1 MKVLPKDHPKI
12 YLPISFKLIFTLI
25 KAPRQIASVLSFNK
39 RRLDFSHTFRSHL
52 IILIGL
58 MKRISSSS

>member
-1 MKVLPKDHPKI
+1 MKVLPKNYAKI
-12 YLPISFKLIFTLI
+12 YLPISFKLIFIII
-25 KAPRQIASVLSFNK
+25 KAARQIASALSFNK
-39 RRLDFSHTFRSHL
+39 RRLDFSHTFRSGL